1 MAEPE
6 VIMGAEHPDAAGWV
20 LGVLDP
26 DDAVVFEAHLESCE
40 ECQREVA
47 GLGPAARLLKGALPA
62 IDLMT
67 DDEPPAGLAART
79 LTGVEQAARRAVRR
93 RPRVPLL
100 TAAAAVAAAAVV
112 IAAVIAVSLT
122 LTSGSSPALAFSIP
136 LHASSGAASGEA
148 VAHQNSDGW
157 SIQLTVRHLPPLPA
171 GSFYECWYAGPGNAP
186 GHPRL
191 ITAGTFTVGTDGT
204 ATVQM
209 WSAADP
215 RAFAT
220 MQITAEQPGDAAQH
234 GTIILSGTA
243 RK

>member
-6 VIMGAEHPDAAGWV
+6 AIMAAEHPDAAGWA

-26 DDAVVFEAHLESCE
+26 DDAAVFETHLESCE
-40 ECQREVA
+40 QCQREVA

-62 IDLMT
+62 IDLIA
-67 DDEPPAGLAART
+67 DDEPPAALAART
-79 LTGVEQAARRAVRR
+79 LAGVERAARRAARR
-93 RPRVPLL
+93 RRRIPLL
-100 TAAAAVAAAAVV
+100 TAAATAAAAVV
-112 IAAVIAVSLT
+112 AVIAVWLSLS
-122 LTSGSSPALAFSIP
+122 SGSSPALAFTIP
-136 LHASSGAASGEA
+136 LHASSGVASGEA
-148 VAHQNSDGW
+148 VAHQTSDGW
-157 SIQLTVRHLPPLPA
+157 SIQLTVQHLAPLPA

-186 GHPRL
+186 GHPQL

-215 RAFAT
+215 RTFAT
-220 MQITAEQPGDAAQH
+220 MQITAEQPGDATQH
-234 GTIILSGTA
+234 GTIILSGTT